1 MELFEEKVLATVSQ
15 HQMLADGDRLLVA
28 VSGGVDSM
36 TLLAVLQRL
45 PFKLKLAVFHLNHGL
60 RPEAEDEAKMV
71 AEYAK
76 RHSLQYQIKKI
87 GYDLHKE
94 KGKSLQV
101 AAREER
107 YRLMEEVAGCFG
119 CNKIAL
125 GHQADDQ
132 VETVLMRFLTG
143 AGPEGLAGIPPVRG
157 KFIRPLI
164 GVGRNEIE
172 AYARALKLPWAE
184 DSSNAQLIYL
194 RNKIRHSL
202 IPYLCHEYQPGLKG
216 RLKET
221 AEICRE
227 WTEFMEKLSDEV
239 LIKWGLK
246 SSSGEQL
253 RKPHTEAYVIPLSKW
268 IDLPVALQRLIFRE
282 LFFSLASPGAYL
294 EFAHSRAV
302 LQLLTG
308 EDRKQINLPGGIICR
323 KESNHFI
330 LKIEKGDQEKLSED
344 GDNYCISLKVP
355 DFTTL
360 PGGKGGVES
369 RWIVKEEIPNN
380 WNQVSSLECYLDA
393 DKIVFPVYLRTRKPG
408 DRFSPLGLKGS
419 KKVKDLF
426 IDCKIPFSRRSQYP
440 ILVDQEDNIL
450 GVIGLRPDQKYRIT
464 GDTRRVLYLRFYPEI
479 SSRSRRPH

>member
-1 MELFEEKVLATVSQ
+1 MELFEDKVLAIVS
-15 HQMLADGDRLLVA
+15 HYQMLADGDNLLVA

-45 PFKLKLAVFHLNHGL
+45 PFKLGLAVFHLNHGL

-76 RHSLQYQIKKI
+76 RHSLPYQIEKI
-87 GYDLHKE
+87 GYDLHDQ

-107 YRLMEEVAGCFG
+107 YRLMEAAAERFG

-132 VETVLMRFLTG
+132 VETVLMRFLIG

-164 GVGRNEIE
+164 GVGREEIE
-172 AYARALKLPWAE
+172 AYACALKLPWAE

-202 IPYLCHEYQPGLKG
+202 IPYLCHQYQPGLRG

-221 AEICRE
+221 ARICRE
-227 WTEFMEKLSDEV
+227 WNEVMEQLKDEV

-246 SSSGEQL
+246 SNRSDQL
-253 RKPHTEAYVIPLSKW
+253 GKPTEGYLIPVSKW
-268 IDLPVALQRLIFRE
+268 MALPIALQRLIFRE

-294 EFAHSRAV
+294 EFAHSQAA

-323 KESNHFI
+323 KENNNLI
-330 LKIEKGDQEKLSED
+330 LKIEKGDQEKLSNKED
-344 GDNYCISLKVP
+344 DYFITLKIP
-355 DFTTL
+355 GFTTL

-369 RWIVKEEIPNN
+369 RWMVSEEAPED
-380 WNQVSSLECYLDA
+380 WNQVSSLESYLDA

-408 DRFSPLGLKGS
+408 DRFYPLGLKGS
-419 KKVKDLF
+419 KKVKDIF
-426 IDCKIPFSRRSQYP
+426 IDCKIPFSQRAQYP
-440 ILVDQEDNIL
+440 LLVDEKENIL
-450 GVIGLRPDQKYRIT
+450 AVIGLRPDQRYRIT
-464 GDTRRVLYLRFYPEI
+464 EDTRRVLYLRFYPETD
-479 SSRSRRPH
+479 SR